1 MSEPSAAERP
11 QLIRER
17 LHQALTIEALSVRDD
32 SHHHV
37 GHAGAQAGGGHYH
50 VTVVSPDFH
59 NQHRVA
65 RHRLIYQA
73 MGDAIRADCI
83 HALSIEAL
91 TPTEAHATANQ

>member
-1 MSEPSAAERP
+1 MTQISAAERP
-11 QLIRER
+11 AMIRQR
-17 LHQALTIEALSVRDD
+17 LTQALTIEALSVRDD
-32 SHHHV
+32 SHLHA

-50 VTVVSPDFH
+50 VYVVSPDFDNH
-59 NQHRVA
+59 PRLA

-91 TPTEAHATANQ
+91 TPSEANPPLT

>member
-1 MSEPSAAERP
+1 MTHPSAAERP
-11 QLIRER
+11 AMIRER
-17 LHQALTIEALSVRDD
+17 LNQALTIEALSVRDD
-32 SHHHV
+32 SHLHA

-50 VTVVSPDFH
+50 VYVVSPDFANH
-59 NQHRVA
+59 HRVA

-91 TPTEAHATANQ
+91 TPSEANPSST

>member
-1 MSEPSAAERP
+1 MTQPTASDRP
-11 QLIRER
+11 AMIRER
-17 LHQALTIEALSVRDD
+17 LNQALTIEVLSVRDD
-32 SHHHV
+32 SHLHV

-50 VTVVSPDFH
+50 VYVVSPDFDNH
-59 NQHRVA
+59 HRVA

-91 TPTEAHATANQ
+91 TPSEASPPPN